1 MDIKGN
7 YLKKRNFYFNQFSFY
22 SYRAK
27 VFRAERTEVF
37 LLCPQQSKQN
47 AWLACSVAIRC
58 RHARPQ
64 KEPLQHT
71 TKPFVSSFA
80 T

>member
-47 AWLACSVAIRC
+47 A
-58 RHARPQ
+58 
-64 KEPLQHT
+64 
-71 TKPFVSSFA
+71 
-80 T
+80 